1 MQVDNS
7 KKIDLIGRVLLT
19 DVIAATDKF
28 DCLNKFVQ
36 VRGVHVLVEWL
47 QKAHKGKTGD
57 GNSPKESD
65 KAIEE
70 LLLALLR
77 ALDKLHVNL
86 HALQTCNVGK
96 SANHLRSHKNLEIQ
110 KKN

>member
-7 KKIDLIGRVLLT
+7 KKIDLASRVLLA

-28 DCLNKFVQ
+28 DCLNTFVQ
-36 VRGVHVLVEWL
+36 FWGVPVLDEWL
-47 QKAHKGKTGD
+47 QKAHKGKTGG

-70 LLLALLR
+70 LMLALLG
-77 ALDKLHVNL
+77 ALDKLPVNL
-86 HALQTCNVGK
+86 HDLQTCNIGK
-96 SANHLRSHKNLEIQ
+96 SVNYLCSHKNLEI
-110 KKN
+110 KKS